1 LLGDNLSNI
10 RKKIAAAAEKS
21 GRTADGITLVAVT
34 KTVDAATVNQAI
46 SLGIRDIGEN
56 RVQELL
62 SKCGE
67 LLPVNLHLIGHLQS
81 NKVKYIID
89 KVSLIHS
96 VDSINLA
103 REIDAQA
110 AKIGKIQDILMQ
122 VNVSGEESKFG
133 IEL

>member
-1 LLGDNLSNI
+1 MLGDNLSNI